1 MDRKNG
7 GKWKQHFF
15 RQSMTWSTR
24 KVLNHTWDGKGKNF
38 LTKMPCW
45 ILKGQNFPRNH
56 RSIPGHADFGTPE
69 KPIILNQRHVL
80 LSNVWGS
87 WWSWLRHK
95 VKHKRQIRERS
106 VDFLHGKT
114 SENDMFLGWNHGE
127 KRHDSNHDGRFPVGK
142 SQITR
147 GCKSPSVHWR

>member
-45 ILKGQNFPRNH
+45 IIKGQNFPRNH
-56 RSIPGHADFGTPE
+56 RSIPGHADFWDTW
-69 KPIILNQRHVL
+69 KAHHFKSTACAAVKC
-80 LSNVWGS
+80 
-87 WWSWLRHK
+87 LRLMVELAEAQGQAQEADPWK
-95 VKHKRQIRERS
+95 ICG
-106 VDFLHGKT
+106 FFA

-147 GCKSPSVHWR
+147 GCKSPSVSWR